1 MNYSTHKFYVKQ
13 AMRNQYLLIVF
24 LLAGLL
30 GYGQQYNY
38 VSIDDTYTV
47 DQLVKDVLV
56 GADCD
61 LVSNVTYQYCDG
73 SPGSYDVYPLRSE
86 EHTSEL
92 QSRPHLVCRLLL
104 EKKKRRGIRPLF
116 VWAKIMASLK
126 RRVAVE
132 MADGN
137 LS

>member
-73 SPGSYDVYPLRSE
+73 SPGSYDVCPLGYFKDRKS
-86 EHTSEL
+86 T
-92 QSRPHLVCRLLL
+92 RLNSSHV
-104 EKKKRRGIRPLF
+104 RI
-116 VWAKIMASLK
+116 SY
-126 RRVAVE
+126 AVFC
-132 MADGN
+132 
-137 LS
+137 L